1 MTDIAPAQDVL
12 AALTLAG
19 RQFDLSEAW
28 TEAWERGPSWRENLA
43 QGAMRMKPDSRLAL
57 RDAVAT
63 FSDDHGLANDRDP
76 VETLRATISTTSPMS
91 PMPEGREPG
100 D

>member
-1 MTDIAPAQDVL
+1 MTDIAPAQDLL
-12 AALTLAG
+12 AALTIAG

-28 TEAWERGPSWRENLA
+28 AEAWERGPSWRENLA

-63 FSDDHGLANDRDP
+63 FSEDHGLAKDRDP
-76 VETLRATISTTSPMS
+76 METLKLALA
-91 PMPEGREPG
+91 
-100 D
+100 

>member
-1 MTDIAPAQDVL
+1 MGTRTIMARD
-12 AALTLAG
+12 
-19 RQFDLSEAW
+19 
-28 TEAWERGPSWRENLA
+28 LA
-43 QGAMRMKPDSRLAL
+43 QGAMRMKPASRLTL

-63 FSDDHGLANDRDP
+63 FSDDHGLTKDRDP
-76 VETLRATISTTSPMS
+76 METLRATISTTSPMS

>member
-1 MTDIAPAQDVL
+1 MTDIAPAQDLL
-12 AALTLAG
+12 AALTIAG

-28 TEAWERGPSWRENLA
+28 PEAWERGPSWRENLA

-63 FSDDHGLANDRDP
+63 FSEDHGLAKDRDP
-76 VETLRATISTTSPMS
+76 METLKLALA
-91 PMPEGREPG
+91 
-100 D
+100 